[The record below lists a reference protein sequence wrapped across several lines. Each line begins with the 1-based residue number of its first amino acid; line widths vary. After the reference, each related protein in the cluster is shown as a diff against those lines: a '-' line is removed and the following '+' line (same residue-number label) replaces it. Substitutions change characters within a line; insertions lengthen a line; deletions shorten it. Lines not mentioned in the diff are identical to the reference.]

1 MSRQPYRT
9 GTGGFVDRERPLSF
23 SFDGRKF
30 TGLTGDTLASALLA
44 NGIKLVGRSF
54 KYHRRRGIFAD
65 GVEEPNALVRVRRGD
80 RAEPNLKATS
90 VELFHGLEA
99 ASQNHWPSLEFD
111 TGAINNLAS
120 RFLPA
125 GFYYKTFMWPASA
138 WLFYERFIR
147 KAVGLGKAA
156 ELPDPD
162 RYEKRYAHCDVL
174 VVGAGPSGLAAALAA
189 VRGGARVIMVESDF
203 RLGGSLLR
211 DPCPIDDEFGSEW
224 VKGVEAELNAA
235 SKTRVL
241 NRATAFGYYDG
252 NLIAVA
258 QRITDHE
265 GKPERFVPRQR
276 IWWVRAR
283 RVVLA
288 TGATERPL
296 VFAQNDLPGVMLA
309 SAVRTYAVRYGV
321 RCGERAVVFTNNDD
335 AYATVAAFVEAG
347 GTVEAVVDPRAGG
360 PSDAVKRR
368 IQALGVRMLEGYVIT
383 RAEGRHAV
391 SGVTVMKYTRESSVV
406 TGAPERIDCD
416 LVCVSGGWNPTVHLF
431 SQSQGKL
438 RFDEANACFVPEVS
452 RQAERS
458 VGAARGCF
466 GLQEALSDGVEAGRA
481 AAEACGLSPARFR
494 APEAKAEF
502 SGAAPILPL
511 WAVPLPQGQRGK
523 RFVDLQNDV
532 TAEDVALAV
541 REGYRSVEHLKRYTT
556 LGMGTDQGRTS
567 NVNGLAILA
576 SIVGSDIPA
585 VGTTTFRPPFSPVT
599 LGALG
604 GREVGHDFAPVRRT
618 PMHVWHARAGAKF
631 VTAGLWLRPQYYAHS
646 GESMMQAIYREA
658 RAVRTGVG
666 IVDVSTL
673 GKIDIQGRDTAEFLE
688 RVYINRWK
696 NLKVGRCRYG
706 IMLRED
712 GFVFDDGTTTRVGE
726 NHYYMTT
733 TTANAGPVMAHLEY
747 YAQTVWPE
755 LHVHLTSVS
764 DQWAGAAVA
773 GPRSRELLA
782 LACDGADLSNQALP
796 FMGYLETSVADAP
809 VRVFR
814 MTFSGELAYEV
825 HTPSNFAVHVWK
837 RLLDAGRDFGV
848 TPYGTEAMSILRIEK
863 GHVVAAELDGRTVPS
878 DFGFDAMQ
886 RKQGDFIGRRSLQR
900 PALEKSARRRIVG
913 LVSQDG
919 RHIPRGAQLV
929 WNPNADK
936 PVQMLGHVTST
947 CYSPNIEK
955 EIALA
960 LLDDPENRREDLL
973 YASSPLTNMHVPVK
987 VTHPVFI
994 DPQGDRA
1001 RG

>member
-1 MSRQPYRT
+1 MKPQPFRIKV
-9 GTGGFVDRERPLSF
+9 GGLVDRERPLRF
-23 SFDGRKF
+23 SFDGKKYA
-30 TGLTGDTLASALLA
+30 GYAGDTLASALLA
-44 NGIKLVGRSF
+44 NGVKLAGRSF
-54 KYHRRRGIFAD
+54 KYHRRRGIFGD
-65 GVEEPNALVRVRRGD
+65 GAEEPNALVRLRRGE
-80 RAEPNLKATS
+80 RAEPNLRATS
-90 VELFHGLEA
+90 VELFPGLEA

-111 TGAINNLAS
+111 FGAINNLAS

-125 GFYYKTFMWPASA
+125 GFYYKTFMWPAGA
-138 WLFYERFIR
+138 WLFYERLIR
-147 KAVGLGKAA
+147 KAAGLGRAA
-156 ELPDPD
+156 AHPDPD

-174 VVGAGPSGLAAALAA
+174 VVGAGPAGLAAALAA
-189 VRGGARVIMVESDF
+189 ARSGARVMLAESDF

-211 DPCPIDDEFGSEW
+211 DPCPIDDEFAPEW
-224 VKGVEAELNAA
+224 VNGVEAEIR
-235 SKTRVL
+235 STPKTRIL
-241 NRATAFGYYDG
+241 KRATAFGYYDD
-252 NLIAVA
+252 NLVAVA
-258 QRITDHE
+258 QRITDHMS
-265 GKPERFVPRQR
+265 KPERFFPRQR
-276 IWWVRAR
+276 IWWIRAKQ
-283 RVVLA
+283 VVLA
-288 TGATERPL
+288 TGALERPL
-296 VFAQNDLPGVMLA
+296 VFGDNDLPGVMLA
-309 SAVRTYAVRYGV
+309 SAVRGYSVRYGV
-321 RCGERAVVFTNNDD
+321 RCGKRAVVFANNDD

-347 GTVEAVVDPRAGG
+347 GSVEAVVDPRAGG
-360 PSDAVKRR
+360 PCESIKRQ
-368 IQALGVRMLEGYVIT
+368 INALGVRMLQGYVVS
-383 RAEGRHAV
+383 RAEGGDSVRAA
-391 SGVTVMKYTRESSVV
+391 SVMRYSREGSVV
-406 TGAPERIDCD
+406 TGEPERIECD
-416 LVCVSGGWNPTVHLF
+416 LICVSGGWNPTVHLF

-438 RFDEANACFVPEVS
+438 RFDESSACFVPDVS
-452 RQAERS
+452 RQAARS
-458 VGAARGCF
+458 AGAARGCF
-466 GLQEALSDGVEAGRA
+466 HLQEVLADGVEAGRA
-481 AAEACGLSPARFR
+481 AVEACGLTPARFR
-494 APEAKAEF
+494 VPQGTEEHAD
-502 SGAAPILPL
+502 AAPMLPL

-532 TAEDVALAV
+532 TAEDIALAA

-585 VGTTTFRPPFSPVT
+585 VGTTTFRPPFTPVT

-618 PMHVWHARAGAKF
+618 PMHAWHERAGARF
-631 VTAGLWLRPQYYAHS
+631 VTAGLWLRPQYYARS
-646 GESMMQAIYREA
+646 GESMTDAIYREA
-658 RAVRTGVG
+658 RAVRNGVG

-673 GKIDIQGRDTAEFLE
+673 GKIEIQGRDAGEFLE

-712 GFVFDDGTTTRVGE
+712 GFIFDDGTTTRVAE
-726 NHYYMTT
+726 STYYMTT

-773 GPRSRELLA
+773 GPRSRELLT
-782 LACDGADLSNQALP
+782 LACDGADLGNDALP
-796 FMGYLETSVADAP
+796 FMGYLETTVAAAP
-809 VRVFR
+809 VRIFR

-825 HTPSNFAVHVWK
+825 HTSSNFALHVWK
-837 RLLDAGRDFGV
+837 RLLDAGREFEV

-886 RKQGDFIGRRSLQR
+886 RKEGDFIGRRSLQR
-900 PALEKSARRRIVG
+900 PALDKSARRGFVG

-929 WNPNADK
+929 WNPNADR
-936 PVQMLGHVTST
+936 PVHMLGHVTST
-947 CYSPNIEK
+947 CFSPNLNK

-960 LLDDPENRREDLL
+960 LLEDPHDHGDELL
-973 YASSPLTNMHVPVK
+973 YASSPLTNTHVPVK

-994 DPQGDRA
+994 DPEGKRA

>member
-1 MSRQPYRT
+1 MSRQPFRT
-9 GTGGFVDRERPLSF
+9 ATGGDVDRERPLRF
-23 SFDGRKF
+23 SFNGKSL
-30 TGLTGDTLASALLA
+30 TGLAGDTLASALLA
-44 NGIKLVGRSF
+44 NGVRLVGRSF
-54 KYHRRRGIFAD
+54 KYHRRRGIFGD

-80 RAEPNLKATS
+80 RAEPNLRATS
-90 VELFHGLEA
+90 VELFDGLEA
-99 ASQNHWPSLEFD
+99 ASQNHWPSLDFD
-111 TGAINNLAS
+111 IGAVNNLAS

-138 WLFYERFIR
+138 WMFYERFIR
-147 KAVGLGKAA
+147 RAAGLGKASGH
-156 ELPDPD
+156 PDPD

-174 VVGAGPSGLAAALAA
+174 VVGAGPAGLGAALAA
-189 VRGGARVIMVESDF
+189 ARSGARVMLVESDF

-211 DPCPIDDEFGSEW
+211 DPLPIDDEFAPEW
-224 VKGVEAELNAA
+224 VKGVEAELKSTAN
-235 SKTRVL
+235 TRIL
-241 NRATAFGYYDG
+241 KRATAFGYYDG
-252 NLIAVA
+252 NLVAVA
-258 QRITDHE
+258 QRVTDHTAK
-265 GKPERFVPRQR
+265 GKRFVPRQR

-288 TGATERPL
+288 TGAIERPL
-296 VFAQNDLPGVMLA
+296 VFADNDLPGVMLA
-309 SAVRTYAVRYGV
+309 SAVRSYAVRYGV
-321 RCGERAVVFTNNDD
+321 RCGKRAVVFANNDD
-335 AYATVAAFVEAG
+335 AYATVTAFVEAG
-347 GTVEAVVDPRAGG
+347 GSVEAVVDPRAGG
-360 PSDAVKRR
+360 PSDSLKRQ
-368 IQALGVRMLEGYVIT
+368 INALGVRMMEGHVVT
-383 RAEGRHAV
+383 RAEGRDAV
-391 SGVTVMKYTRESSVV
+391 RAATVMKYTREGSVV
-406 TGAPERIDCD
+406 TGEPERIDCD
-416 LVCVSGGWNPTVHLF
+416 LICVSGGWNPTVHLF
-431 SQSQGKL
+431 SQSQGRL
-438 RFDEANACFVPEVS
+438 RFDGDNAIFVPDVS

-458 VGAARGCF
+458 AGAARGCF
-466 GLQEALSDGVEAGRA
+466 DLQEVLSDGVDAGRA
-481 AAEACGLSPARFR
+481 AVEACGLSSAKFR
-494 APEAKAEF
+494 VPEVKAEF
-502 SGAAPILPL
+502 SDVAPLLPL
-511 WAVPLPQGQRGK
+511 WAVPLPHGRRGK

-576 SIVGSDIPA
+576 SIVGNDIPS

-618 PMHVWHARAGAKF
+618 PMHAWHERAGARF

-646 GESMMQAIYREA
+646 GESMWNAIHREA
-658 RAVRTGVG
+658 RAVRNGVG

-673 GKIDIQGRDTAEFLE
+673 GKIEIQGRDAAEFLE

-712 GFVFDDGTTTRVGE
+712 GFIFDDGTTTRVSE
-726 NHYYMTT
+726 NNYYMTT

-773 GPRSRELLA
+773 GPKSRELLA
-782 LACDGADLSNQALP
+782 LACDGADVSNGALP
-796 FMGYLETSVADAP
+796 FMGYLEATVAEAP
-809 VRVFR
+809 VRIFR

-886 RKQGDFIGRRSLQR
+886 RKEGDFIGRRSLER
-900 PALEKSARRRIVG
+900 PALQKSVRRGFVG
-913 LVSQDG
+913 LVSENG

-929 WNPNADK
+929 WNPNADR
-936 PVQMLGHVTST
+936 PVPMLGHVTST
-947 CYSPNIEK
+947 CYSPNLEK

-960 LLDDPENRREDLL
+960 LLDDPQSHGDELL
-973 YASSPLTNMHVPVK
+973 YASSPLTNQHVPVK

-994 DPQGDRA
+994 DPEGTRA